1 MVINPDVLFLHIPK
15 TSGTSC
21 TDYLCQTLKGPV
33 FLSSL
38 LYRTTSVHFRASVI
52 PGFSHE
58 TLEEISGARADI
70 EKSTGIL
77 LDNIRLIVAVLR
89 HPYDLELSNYHF
101 YRNGNHNLAGSKI
114 FRDAR
119 AEWRIGLA
127 QGSFADFVANSG
139 HFRVRSDGSDIRCE
153 DYLLVG
159 GKLDPR
165 IRLLR
170 AESVSTEFPR
180 LLEPYTQGAVEF
192 PFTNRSRWEDA
203 PPFEALDRDLQQLI
217 YLKHKWVFDQGYYG
231 APS

>member
-38 LYRTTSVHFRASVI
+38 LYLTTSVHFRASVI

-70 EKSTGIL
+70 EKNTGIL

-101 YRNGNHNLAGSKI
+101 YRNGNHNLAGDKM
-114 FRDAR
+114 FRNAR

-180 LLEPYTQGAVEF
+180 LLEPYTQGDVEF

-217 YLKHKWVFDQGYYG
+217 YLKHKWVFDHGYYG